1 MKKVFIILLASS
13 LGGIT
18 AKAQK
23 QAKAPTPEIS
33 KVVLPVH
40 DTRVADKNVQAEK
53 PVLLIQGTQ
62 IQLISVPVQP
72 TVQQAPVAPVPPV
85 IIPQN
90 PTPTELKVLAEQEK
104 LKAEKK

>member
-1 MKKVFIILLASS
+1 MILIASS

-23 QAKAPTPEIS
+23 QAKSPTPEIS

-40 DTRVADKNVQAEK
+40 DTRVADKNMQAAR
-53 PVLLIQGTQ
+53 PVLLTPGKQL
-62 IQLISVPVQP
+62 QLISVPVQP
-72 TVQQAPVAPVPPV
+72 TIQQAPVAQIHPV
-85 IIPQN
+85 IVPQN

-104 LKAEKK
+104 LKAEKKQ